1 VPEEVGGAGDNYVF
15 LSSMIHAHADDLFQ
29 GMKVKGCYQFR
40 LTRNA
45 DLALDS
51 EDVEDLARALRGEL
65 FSRRYGDAVR
75 LEVADTCPKHLSDY
89 LLKQFNLSETELYQ
103 VNGPVNLT
111 RLFSITGL
119 DSHPELQYTPFTPQ
133 IPKLLQNSENIFSV
147 ISKQD
152 ILLLHPFESFTPV
165 VDLLRQAAKDPHV
178 LAVRQT
184 LYRSGANSEI
194 VDALVDAARN
204 GKEVTAV
211 IELRALRRRVQPAT
225 GQPPASGRRG
235 GDLRRGRLQDP
246 RQDDA
251 DPAPRAGR
259 DRALRAPGYRQL
271 PRRQRPPVHR
281 LQPADLRRRLCEDVG
296 KLFSQLIGM
305 GKTLRMKKLLH
316 APFTLKKGMLDMI
329 ARETQFALDG
339 KPAHII
345 AKFNSLTDPKI
356 IRALYK
362 ASQSGVRIDLVVR
375 GMCCLRPGIAGVSH
389 NIHVRSIIGRF
400 LEHTR
405 VFYFLNGGEEQMFLS
420 SADWMERNLDKRVET
435 CFPVEGKKLL
445 LRVKKEL
452 ELPDRQHP
460 QLEPAVGRPLRA
472 QHADRQPEPA
482 QCPGDVA
489 GAAGQ
494 PDLPVTRTEEA
505 EKGRSIRIVWRA
517 CSARSGQSHPRQP
530 FRFLAKSAW
539 VSWFRPASFPGT
551 PRPGCCHWRSVP
563 PGHLLGAA
571 DVVEQDREAQQHA
584 QANQLD
590 AVVAEIGELV
600 LGNVAAVAAHQQREH
615 LLVFA
620 GEAGQVRVL
629 DQVGAMLV
637 VVVVGDVQAHFMHLG
652 GPAEQ
657 FAPDTVFQIPI
668 LGHLIERMQGL
679 ALDPHR
685 LFQIDVVALH
695 QRGQGAL
702 AHVFVV
708 MATQQVVEHAF
719 TQRAFTMVHALQFEG
734 VEDGFEN
741 RQAGREDGAAVR
753 LDAFEVDLL
762 DVAELEQF
770 ALEPGQAL
778 GVHFPVPWPPAF
790 SARPMARMVPE
801 EPMASSQVRRCR
813 ACSMLMI
820 SRRAAVYAWA

>member
-1 VPEEVGGAGDNYVF
+1 MSTEGSTEAAVGLDPQPVNQEVTPVVEPTIEVVPALEPPHPTPHAIAVPNLDDSSLYIHRELSQLQFNIRVLEQALDESYPLLERLKFLLIFSSNLDEFFEIRVAGLKKQITFAREQAGADGLQPHQALARISELVHGHIIRRRNWNAKIKAWVRRYFRDEIAPIITPIGLDPTHPFPLLVNKSLNFIVELEGIDAFGRDSGLAIIPAPRLLPRIIKVPEDVGGPGDNYVF

-75 LEVADTCPKHLSDY
+75 LEVADTCPKLLSDY

-119 DSHPELQYTPFTPQ
+119 DSHPELQYMPFTPA
-133 IPKLLQNSENIFSV
+133 IPKLLQNSENIFNV

-211 IELRALRRRVQPAT
+211 IELRARFDEESNLQLASRLQAAGAVVIYGVVGYKTHAKMMLILRREAGEIVRYAHLGT
-225 GQPPASGRRG
+225 GNYHAGNA
-235 GDLRRGRLQDP
+235 RLYTDYSLLTS
-246 RQDDA
+246 DDA
-251 DPAPRAGR
+251 
-259 DRALRAPGYRQL
+259 
-271 PRRQRPPVHR
+271 
-281 LQPADLRRRLCEDVG
+281 LCEDVG

-329 ARETQFALDG
+329 ARETQFASEG

-362 ASQSGVRIDLVVR
+362 ASQTGVKIDLVVR
-375 GMCCLRPGIAGVSH
+375 GMCCLRPGVPGVSH
-389 NIHVRSIIGRF
+389 NIQVRSIIGRF

-405 VFYFLNGGEEQMFLS
+405 VFYFLNGGDEQMFLS

-435 CFPVEGKKLL
+435 CFPVEGKKLI

-452 ELPDRQHP
+452 EGYLTDNTHSW
-460 QLEPAVGRPLRA
+460 LL
-472 QHADRQPEPA
+472 
-482 QCPGDVA
+482 
-489 GAAGQ
+489 Q
-494 PDLPVTRTEEA
+494 PD
-505 EKGRSIRIVWRA
+505 GRYKVSH
-517 CSARSGQSHPRQP
+517 SASS
-530 FRFLAKSAW
+530 AKSA
-539 VSWFRPASFPGT
+539 
-551 PRPGCCHWRSVP
+551 
-563 PGHLLGAA
+563 
-571 DVVEQDREAQQHA
+571 
-584 QANQLD
+584 
-590 AVVAEIGELV
+590 
-600 LGNVAAVAAHQQREH
+600 
-615 LLVFA
+615 
-620 GEAGQVRVL
+620 
-629 DQVGAMLV
+629 
-637 VVVVGDVQAHFMHLG
+637 
-652 GPAEQ
+652 
-657 FAPDTVFQIPI
+657 
-668 LGHLIERMQGL
+668 
-679 ALDPHR
+679 
-685 LFQIDVVALH
+685 
-695 QRGQGAL
+695 
-702 AHVFVV
+702 
-708 MATQQVVEHAF
+708 
-719 TQRAFTMVHALQFEG
+719 
-734 VEDGFEN
+734 
-741 RQAGREDGAAVR
+741 
-753 LDAFEVDLL
+753 
-762 DVAELEQF
+762 
-770 ALEPGQAL
+770 
-778 GVHFPVPWPPAF
+778 
-790 SARPMARMVPE
+790 
-801 EPMASSQVRRCR
+801 
-813 ACSMLMI
+813 
-820 SRRAAVYAWA
+820 